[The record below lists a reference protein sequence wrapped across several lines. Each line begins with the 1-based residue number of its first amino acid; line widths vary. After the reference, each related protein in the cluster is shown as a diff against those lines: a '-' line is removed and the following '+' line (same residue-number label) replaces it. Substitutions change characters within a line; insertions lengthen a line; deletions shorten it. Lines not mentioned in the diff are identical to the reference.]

1 MAAQDEM
8 IARLNREKKNMD
20 EGTKQL
26 NEKLQAEEDK
36 VNHLNKLKQKL
47 ESTLDEVRIQSNIPF
62 VTITKN
68 KSLFPSTKT
77 TTIFVKI
84 IAWR

>member
-1 MAAQDEM
+1 MASQDEV
-8 IARLNREKKNMD
+8 IARLNRDKKSMD

-47 ESTLDEVRIQSNIPF
+47 ESTLDEVIFRLISIPLSKRMPERF
-62 VTITKN
+62 
-68 KSLFPSTKT
+68 
-77 TTIFVKI
+77 
-84 IAWR
+84 

>member
-1 MAAQDEM
+1 MASQDEV
-8 IARLNREKKNMD
+8 IARLNRDKKSMD

-47 ESTLDEVRIQSNIPF
+47 ESTLDEVIFRLIRIPLSKWLPERF
-62 VTITKN
+62 
-68 KSLFPSTKT
+68 
-77 TTIFVKI
+77 
-84 IAWR
+84 

>member
-1 MAAQDEM
+1 MASQDEV
-8 IARLNREKKNMD
+8 IARLNRDKKSMD

-47 ESTLDEVRIQSNIPF
+47 ESTLDEVSFRSVRIAPG
-62 VTITKN
+62 TK
-68 KSLFPSTKT
+68 LPER
-77 TTIFVKI
+77 V
-84 IAWR
+84 

>member
-1 MAAQDEM
+1 MASQDEV
-8 IARLNREKKNMD
+8 IARLNRDKKSMD

-47 ESTLDEVRIQSNIPF
+47 ESTLDEVIFRFIRYHLVKDCPNVSNIAF
-62 VTITKN
+62 
-68 KSLFPSTKT
+68 L
-77 TTIFVKI
+77 
-84 IAWR
+84 

>member
-1 MAAQDEM
+1 MASQDEV
-8 IARLNREKKNMD
+8 IARLNRDKKSMD

-47 ESTLDEVRIQSNIPF
+47 ESTLDEVIFRFIRIP
-62 VTITKN
+62 
-68 KSLFPSTKT
+68 PSKRLPER
-77 TTIFVKI
+77 F
-84 IAWR
+84 

>member
-1 MAAQDEM
+1 MASQDEV
-8 IARLNREKKNMD
+8 IARLNRDKKSMD

-47 ESTLDEVRIQSNIPF
+47 ESTLDEVIFRLISIP
-62 VTITKN
+62 
-68 KSLFPSTKT
+68 PSKRLPER
-77 TTIFVKI
+77 F
-84 IAWR
+84 